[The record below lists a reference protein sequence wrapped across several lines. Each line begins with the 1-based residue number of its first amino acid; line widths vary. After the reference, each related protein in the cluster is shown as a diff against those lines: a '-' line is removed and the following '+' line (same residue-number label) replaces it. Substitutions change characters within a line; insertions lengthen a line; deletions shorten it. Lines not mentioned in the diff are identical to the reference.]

1 MIVFYPTDSLL
12 LYFISAIIFVIDS
25 SNVERL
31 SEAQDELAKLIAEK
45 RLRDA
50 LLLILANKQVI

>member
-1 MIVFYPTDSLL
+1 M
-12 LYFISAIIFVIDS
+12 IDS

-31 SEAQDELAKLIAEK
+31 SESQDELSKLMAEK

-50 LLLILANKQVI
+50 LLLILANKQVK